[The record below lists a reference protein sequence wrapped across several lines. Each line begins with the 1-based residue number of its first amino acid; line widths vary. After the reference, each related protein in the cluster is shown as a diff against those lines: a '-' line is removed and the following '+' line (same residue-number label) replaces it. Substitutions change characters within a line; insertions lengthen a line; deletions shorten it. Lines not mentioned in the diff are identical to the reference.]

1 MKRYRLVPNQLISK
15 MKHQIGSLAVAVALS
30 AFQVHAAPSISLL
43 RNTTLSSNATTVK
56 SYDTNVN
63 VASYRHQGILYYDG
77 YQYVS
82 WYNGNARNVIV
93 ARRTFTSSTLAV
105 GTWTWAYVNF
115 TLAAGADSHNVIS
128 MGVSPNDGRL
138 HLAIGTHGG
147 QLYWIS
153 TKANTATGSTWDN
166 TVFGGTAAVPAAPV
180 TGLGSS
186 AATSNVTYPYFMN
199 AGDSAKTLQLAY
211 RTGSSGNGQMRLAEY
226 TPNTSTT
233 SRGTW
238 KVIGQFTAS
247 TGSYTQNGVTSTTRN
262 AYPHGFNYDYAG
274 RLHMAFTWR
283 ENLSTVFISGC
294 TATINNHDTA
304 YVYSDD
310 KGRTWK
316 NSGGT
321 TVGTT
326 GGTQISVASSAI
338 VVDPLPV
345 GRDLMN
351 QETQIMDR
359 NNLFHAMV
367 SYVPGRYQSTC
378 ATDRSVSQPFH
389 LWRSTA
395 GVWTKVEMKLNDA
408 DVNQGYDRSKMFF
421 SLANNL
427 YVVLPDLR
435 IVGASASTNWT
446 DWKLLYDGRSLGNY
460 GETIIDYNLTRI
472 ANGVSILYMKNTSST
487 TGELHVLDF
496 ETRG

>member
-1 MKRYRLVPNQLISK
+1 MKYRTCT
-15 MKHQIGSLAVAVALS
+15 LALALGL
-30 AFQVHAAPSISLL
+30 ATTGLQAAPTVTLL

-63 VASYRHQGILYYDG
+63 VASYRHQGILYYGG

-93 ARRTFTSSTLAV
+93 ARRTFNSSTLAA
-105 GTWTWAYVNF
+105 GSWTWAYVNF

-128 MGVSPNDGRL
+128 MGISPNDGRL

-153 TKANTATGSTWDN
+153 TKAKTATGSTWDN
-166 TVFGGTAAVPAAPV
+166 TVFGGTASTPAAPV

-186 AATSNVTYPYFMN
+186 AATGNVTYPYFVN

-211 RTGSSGNGQMRLAEY
+211 RTGSSGNGQLQLAEY

-233 SRGTW
+233 STGTW
-238 KVIGQFTAS
+238 KVIGQFTGS
-247 TGSYTQNGVTSTTRN
+247 TGSYTQNNITSTTRN
-262 AYPHGFNYDYAG
+262 AYPHGFTYDYAG

-283 ENLSTVFISGC
+283 ENLSTAFISSCG
-294 TATINNHDTA
+294 TSTINNHDTA

-316 NSGGT
+316 NSA
-321 TVGTT
+321 
-326 GGTQISVASSAI
+326 GTQVGKTGSSQITVSSSGI
-338 VVDPLPV
+338 VVDTLAV

-359 NNLFHAMV
+359 NNLFHAMI

-378 ATDRSVSQPFH
+378 ATSRSVSQPFH
-389 LWRSTA
+389 LWRSATGA
-395 GVWTKVEMKLNDA
+395 WTKVEMKLGGA

-421 SLANNL
+421 GLSNNL

-435 IVGASASTNWT
+435 IVGATASTNWT
-446 DWKLLYDGRSLGNY
+446 DWTLLYDGRSLGNY
-460 GETIIDYNLTRI
+460 GETIIDYNLTRL
-472 ANGVSILYMKNTSST
+472 ANGVSVMYMKNTSST

-496 ETRG
+496 KTGG